1 MKKITELEHLLAKE
15 SQRTDGYLCAMAKKI
30 EETYDCGKIACYN
43 CSYRKNKQHILEVL
57 LREHKEKKLTEDEK
71 VILRNIDKTFKW
83 IARDNDGSLFAH
95 KDKPLKTD
103 DYGWDSI
110 NCMSLGLFNHL
121 FNFVKFDDKEPSL
134 IAYLLKEDNYEKDY

>member
-1 MKKITELEHLLAKE
+1 MKKVTELEHFTKKNG
-15 SQRTDGYLCAMAKKI
+15 TGNLCFIAYKI
-30 EETYDCGKIACYN
+30 ENNNFG
-43 CSYRKNKQHILEVL
+43 CSGFPCTKCKFFNNDDEVL
-57 LREHKEKKLTEDEK
+57 KILLRQHVEKPKLTEDEK
-71 VILRNIDKTFKW
+71 VILKNIDKEFKW

-110 NCMSLGLFNHL
+110 DCMSLGLFNHL

-134 IAYLLKEDNYEKDY
+134 IAYLLKED

>member
-1 MKKITELEHLLAKE
+1 MKKITELEHLLEELQSA
-15 SQRTDGYLCAMAKKI
+15 QGYLCAMAKRVEGPYDC
-30 EETYDCGKIACYN
+30 EETECES
-43 CSYRKNKQHILEVL
+43 CSYHINKKHILEVL
-57 LREHKEKKLTEDEK
+57 LRKRKKKQKLTEDEK

-83 IARDNDGSLFAH
+83 IARDGDGSLFAYE
-95 KDKPLKTD
+95 DKPLKTD
-103 DYGWDSI
+103 DSAWDSI

>member
-1 MKKITELEHLLAKE
+1 MGWYC
-15 SQRTDGYLCAMAKKI
+15 S
-30 EETYDCGKIACYN
+30 ACQYA
-43 CSYRKNKQHILEVL
+43 KNKQHILEVL
-57 LREHKEKKLTEDEK
+57 LREHKEKPKLTEDEK
-71 VILRNIDKTFKW
+71 VILRNIDKEFKW

-110 NCMSLGLFNHL
+110 DCMSLGLFNHL

-134 IAYLLKEDNYEKDY
+134 IAYLLKED

>member
-1 MKKITELEHLLAKE
+1 MKKVTELEHF
-15 SQRTDGYLCAMAKKI
+15 AKKNGTGNLCFVAYKI
-30 EETYDCGKIACYN
+30 ENNNLDCCGLPCTECKFFN
-43 CSYRKNKQHILEVL
+43 NGDEVL
-57 LREHKEKKLTEDEK
+57 KTLLRQRVEKTKLTEDEK
-71 VILRNIDKTFKW
+71 VILRNIDKEFKW

-110 NCMSLGLFNHL
+110 DCMSLGLFNHL

-134 IAYLLKEDNYEKDY
+134 IAYLLKED